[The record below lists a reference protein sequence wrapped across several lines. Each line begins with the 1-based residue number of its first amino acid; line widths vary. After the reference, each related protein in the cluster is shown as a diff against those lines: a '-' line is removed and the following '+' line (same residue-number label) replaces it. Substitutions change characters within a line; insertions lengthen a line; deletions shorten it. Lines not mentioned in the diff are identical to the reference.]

1 MYSVLR
7 TAFGLEFIIDLC
19 HCGLQSKEYS
29 GVGIVEIVLAIFW
42 RSCFSLMRYEWRT
55 EKTWSRRI
63 HYQIDCT
70 ESSKTYLRLPVVV
83 YLVLEGGLKWSPHV
97 FNGQNN

>member
-29 GVGIVEIVLAIFW
+29 GVGIVEIVLAMF
-42 RSCFSLMRYEWRT
+42 
-55 EKTWSRRI
+55 
-63 HYQIDCT
+63 
-70 ESSKTYLRLPVVV
+70 
-83 YLVLEGGLKWSPHV
+83 
-97 FNGQNN
+97 